1 MGEVVAA
8 WTFFMLRSWIKQTA
22 LNEELR
28 AKLQSEHCFAAPS
41 MRSANRLQA
50 FARHLC
56 SGGEQEVTESES
68 TECRFFSKQR
78 TVLQRQTQ
86 CGQTS
91 ARNGKARSSNGDARR
106 LRERVVATKAHSFVT
121 SHARRH
127 NRETIK
133 DGSTTR
139 GQRQGRK
146 AINHTAT
153 TRGCRKKRIE
163 SIGG

>member
-68 TECRFFSKQR
+68 TECRFFFKTANRTSTTNAMWANQR
-78 TVLQRQTQ
+78 AQRQ
-86 CGQTS
+86 S
-91 ARNGKARSSNGDARR
+91 A
-106 LRERVVATKAHSFVT
+106 LV
-121 SHARRH
+121 
-127 NRETIK
+127 
-133 DGSTTR
+133 
-139 GQRQGRK
+139 
-146 AINHTAT
+146 
-153 TRGCRKKRIE
+153 KR
-163 SIGG
+163 